1 MATKSTAGVA
11 RAAATTKTAATKTT
25 TTKATTT
32 KSSSTGLTNA
42 QISGSLSALSGITK
56 SLGELAKLIQ
66 AMDSGTTSGSAPGL
80 SGNRTDASYV
90 EEKRS
95 GTSNTGKKYIEGKL
109 VSDVEFNDWIYG
121 KSTTGGGSTATTSST
136 ELSKADR
143 DAFALLSDAFK
154 AYGLESLVPEIQGYM
169 QNNIG
174 PEEAKIMLK
183 QTAAYKTRFA
193 GNEARYKAGL
203 NVLSEAD
210 YLGMEDS
217 YSRLL
222 KQYGQQSLATK
233 AEFATLIGA
242 DVSATE
248 LNSRLNMAVN
258 RVQYADPKIL
268 AALKTYYP
276 GITDTDLV
284 GYFLAPDKKLP
295 ELEQKVTVGEISAAA
310 QQYGLTAPT
319 LAGAQELAAL
329 GVDQTAARTGYQNV
343 AAVLPGASKLSEI
356 YDEANINYNQTT
368 AESEFLKGNA
378 SAQRKR
384 RQLAELEQAAF
395 GGQSGVS
402 TTGAGALAKASTG
415 TF

>member
-11 RAAATTKTAATKTT
+11 RAAAATKTTATKTT
-25 TTKATTT
+25 TTK
-32 KSSSTGLTNA
+32 SSGSLTNA

-66 AMDSGTTSGSAPGL
+66 AMDSGTTSGSTPGL

-90 EEKRS
+90 AEGRS
-95 GTSNTGKKYIEGKL
+95 GTSNTGQRYIEGKV
-109 VSDVEFNDWIYG
+109 VSEAEWNKWLYG
-121 KSTTGGGSTATTSST
+121 TSTGNSGGSTATTSST
-136 ELSKADR
+136 ELSKADK

-154 AYGLESLVPEIQGYM
+154 TYGLESLVPEIQGYM

-174 PEEAKIMLK
+174 PEEAKILLK

-210 YLGMEDS
+210 YLGMEDA

-222 KQYGQQSLATK
+222 KQYGQQSLATQ

-258 RVQYADPKIL
+258 RVQQADPNIL

-276 GITDTDLV
+276 GIKDTDLV
-284 GYFLAPDKKLP
+284 GYFLAPEKKLP
-295 ELEQKVTVGEISAAA
+295 ELEQIATVGEIAGAAK
-310 QQYGLTAPT
+310 QYGLEAPT

-329 GVDQTAARTGYQNV
+329 GVDQTAARTGYQKV
-343 AAVLPGASKLSEI
+343 AEVLPGATKLSEI
-356 YDEANINYNQTT
+356 YKEAGVDYNQVT

-402 TTGAGALAKASTG
+402 TAGAGALAQATSG